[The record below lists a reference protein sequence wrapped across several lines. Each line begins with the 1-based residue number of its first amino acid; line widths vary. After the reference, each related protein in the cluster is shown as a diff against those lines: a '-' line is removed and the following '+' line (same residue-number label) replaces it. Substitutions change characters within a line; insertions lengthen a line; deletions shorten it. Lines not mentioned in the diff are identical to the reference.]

1 MSGSSSRE
9 GIREYLFTRKDFN
22 FLRKIAN
29 DHSGIVIS
37 EDKFNMLYSRLSRR
51 VRTLGLRSFGEYCD
65 YIRNRGTNEEIL
77 ELVNAITTNM
87 TAFFREN
94 HHFEYLSKEV
104 VPELLRRNSGSRKVR
119 IWSAG
124 CSTGEEPYSIS
135 IVLQESL
142 SGAIGWDTRIFAS
155 DVDSNALMHA
165 SRGIYSEEQVSGI
178 DESRLRRW
186 FLKGKGEQEGM
197 VRLKPGV
204 RDLVGFGQL
213 NLMKNWKM
221 PEPMDVIF
229 CRNVII
235 YFSKPAKITL
245 VERFANTLKE
255 GGYLFMG
262 HSETL
267 FRLTDRFETVGNTI
281 YRKKG

>member
-1 MSGSSSRE
+1 MSSSSSNEGGRE
-9 GIREYLFTRKDFN
+9 FLFTRRDFN

-94 HHFEYLSKEV
+94 HHFEFLSRDV
-104 VPELLRRNSGSRKVR
+104 VPELLRHNSGTCKIR

-135 IVLQESL
+135 IVLRESL
-142 SGAIGWDTRIFAS
+142 SGVVGWDVKIFAS
-155 DVDSNALMHA
+155 DVDSNALTHA

-178 DESRLRRW
+178 PESRLRRW
-186 FLKGKGEQEGM
+186 FLKGKGGQKGM
-197 VRLKPGV
+197 VRMKPGV
-204 RDLVGFGQL
+204 RDLIDFGQL
-213 NLMKNWKM
+213 NLMKNWNV

-235 YFSKPAKITL
+235 YFNRSAKITL
-245 VERFANTLKE
+245 IERFANTLKE

-267 FRLTDRFETVGNTI
+267 FRLTDRFETIGNTI
-281 YRKKG
+281 YRKKR